1 MTDELENEIEAINSI
16 YGADTILKVSQHAAQ
31 NHYTLVIP
39 QADVTLR
46 ILIPDQYPETCLQ
59 FTAVDGVGPTAP
71 KGFGSHVLITARG
84 VVQRVY
90 TPGQV
95 CLFDVLQELEQTLD
109 HESSTLRQGEAN
121 VSNLL
126 DDAQEH
132 VSPTIK
138 ASDTVLQP
146 HWTLSTT
153 VTEKK
158 SSFLARSCAV
168 NTTVEA
174 QFAFTQLLATDKRA
188 KKATHNI
195 SAYRIRTSADGN
207 KVVFQDCD
215 DDGETAA
222 GARLLKLL
230 QIMDVWNVLV
240 VVSRWYG
247 GVKLGP
253 ARFGIINAVAREALV
268 AGSFAK
274 G

>member
-1 MTDELENEIEAINSI
+1 MSDELENEIEAINSI
-16 YGADTILKVSQHAAQ
+16 YGAGTILKVSQLAAQ

-46 ILIPDQYPETCLQ
+46 IVIPDQYPETCLQ
-59 FTAVDGVGPTAP
+59 FTAVDGVGSTAP
-71 KGFGSHVLITARG
+71 KGFGSHVLITTRR

-90 TPGQV
+90 TPGHA

-109 HESSTLRQGEAN
+109 HKSSTHREGEADVAN
-121 VSNLL
+121 QL
-126 DDAQEH
+126 DYAQEPA
-132 VSPTIK
+132 SPIK

-158 SSFLARSCAV
+158 STFLARSCAV

-188 KKATHNI
+188 NKATHNI

-207 KVVFQDCD
+207 RVVYQDCD

>member
-16 YGADTILKVSQHAAQ
+16 YGAGTILKVSQLAAQ
-31 NHYTLVIP
+31 HHYTLVIP

-59 FTAVDGVGPTAP
+59 FTTVDGVGPTAP
-71 KGFGSHVLITARG
+71 KGFGSHVLITARR

-109 HESSTLRQGEAN
+109 HESSTLREGEAN
-121 VSNLL
+121 VSNQL
-126 DDAQEH
+126 DDAQEPP
-132 VSPTIK
+132 SPTIN
-138 ASDTVLQP
+138 ASDAVLQP

-188 KKATHNI
+188 NKATHNI

-207 KVVFQDCD
+207 TVVYQDCD

-230 QIMDVWNVLV
+230 QIMDVGNVLV

>member
-16 YGADTILKVSQHAAQ
+16 YGAGTILKVSQLAAQ
-31 NHYTLVIP
+31 HHYTLVIP

-59 FTAVDGVGPTAP
+59 FTTVDGVGPTAP
-71 KGFGSHVLITARG
+71 KGFGSHVLITARR

-109 HESSTLRQGEAN
+109 HESSTLREGEAN
-121 VSNLL
+121 VSNQL
-126 DDAQEH
+126 DDAQEPP
-132 VSPTIK
+132 SPTIN
-138 ASDTVLQP
+138 ASDAVLQP

-174 QFAFTQLLATDKRA
+174 
-188 KKATHNI
+188 
-195 SAYRIRTSADGN
+195 
-207 KVVFQDCD
+207 
-215 DDGETAA
+215 
-222 GARLLKLL
+222 
-230 QIMDVWNVLV
+230 
-240 VVSRWYG
+240 
-247 GVKLGP
+247 
-253 ARFGIINAVAREALV
+253 
-268 AGSFAK
+268 
-274 G
+274 